1 MHYLHWI
8 AGTIL
13 ALAWVSRIVDAALG
27 MPSVADVSRPEW
39 DREAAGNP
47 RVSIIVP
54 ARNEE
59 ESIEQALGTLLA
71 LDYPNYE
78 VIAVNDR
85 STDRT
90 GEIMEGIKERP
101 YPSTSSGQAFWQ
113 NAREMGHPDGISQNP
128 HPLAQDA
135 RRMGHPQNLHFSQN
149 TREMGYPGLRVVH
162 HRELPAGWLGKTHAM
177 WTAANQ
183 ATGEWLLFTDAD
195 VLFKP
200 DSVRRALAYAEAEGA
215 DHVVLFPR
223 MIMKRPGEYMM
234 IAFFQTMFTFG
245 HRPWKVADPS
255 TDDHMG
261 VGAFN
266 LIRRRVYESV
276 GTYAALRMEVL
287 DDMKLGKV
295 VKNAG
300 FAQRNV
306 FGGDLISIRWA
317 HGAMGVVNNLTKNFF
332 AVLSFQ
338 WWRTLGS
345 ACGLAFLNLMPFVG
359 VGLAH
364 GWARAPYAIALLAM
378 FAIYVGMSWRSSV
391 PAYYFFLHP
400 VSTVL
405 FVYTLLRSMVLT
417 LWNDGITWRG
427 TKYPLE
433 ELRKGMV

>member
-1 MHYLHWI
+1 MIYFHWI

-13 ALAWVSRIVDAALG
+13 GLAWFSRIIDAALG
-27 MPSVADVSRPEW
+27 MPSVADVSQPQW
-39 DREAAGNP
+39 DRNPVTPTGNP

-59 ESIEQALGTLLA
+59 ETIEQALRSLLA
-71 LDYPNYE
+71 LDYDNYE

-90 GEIMEGIKERP
+90 GALMEKVAQEHAGAP
-101 YPSTSSGQAFWQ
+101 PSSRSLRQGGEFDF
-113 NAREMGHPDGISQNP
+113 HKPDIT
-128 HPLAQDA
+128 LK
-135 RRMGHPQNLHFSQN
+135 
-149 TREMGYPGLRVVH
+149 VIH
-162 HRELPAGWLGKTHAM
+162 HAELPPGWLGKTHAM
-177 WTAANQ
+177 WTAANH
-183 ATGEWLLFTDAD
+183 ATGDWILFTDAD

-200 DSVRRALAYAEAEGA
+200 DSLRRALAYAESVPA

-234 IAFFQTMFTFG
+234 IAFFQTMFMFG
-245 HRPWKVADPS
+245 HRPWKVADPA

-266 LIRRRVYESV
+266 LIRRRVYDAV
-276 GTYAALRMEVL
+276 GTYQALRMEVL

-295 VKNAG
+295 VKNSG
-300 FAQRNV
+300 HAQRNV

-317 HGAMGVVNNLTKNFF
+317 HGAFGIVNNLTKNFF

-338 WWRTLGS
+338 WWRTVIS
-345 ACGLAFLNLMPFVG
+345 AVGLAFLNYGPFVG
-359 VGLAH
+359 IFLAH
-364 GWARAPYAIALLAM
+364 GWARIPYAVALASMSL
-378 FAIYVGMSWRSSV
+378 IYLGMSWRSAV
-391 PAYYFFLHP
+391 PVYYVVLHP
-400 VSTVL
+400 VSTTL
-405 FVYTLLRSMVLT
+405 FIYTLLRSTFLT
-417 LWNDGITWRG
+417 LWNNGIVWRG

>member
-1 MHYLHWI
+1 MAYFHWI

-13 ALAWVSRIVDAALG
+13 ALAWFSRIVDAALG

-39 DREAAGNP
+39 NRNPVLPSGNP

-59 ESIEQALGTLLA
+59 ETIEQALNTLLA
-71 LDYPNYE
+71 LDYENYE

-90 GEIMEGIKERP
+90 GEIMEAIAENPRF
-101 YPSTSSGQAFWQ
+101 SLA
-113 NAREMGHPDGISQNP
+113 ARETGHPEFRS
-128 HPLAQDA
+128 
-135 RRMGHPQNLHFSQN
+135 F
-149 TREMGYPGLRVVH
+149 RVVH
-162 HRELPAGWLGKTHAM
+162 HGELPAGWLGKTHAM
-177 WTAANQ
+177 WTAANH
-183 ATGEWLLFTDAD
+183 ATGDWLLFTDAD

-200 DSVRRALAYAEAEGA
+200 DSLRRALAYAESVPA
-215 DHVVLFPR
+215 DHVVLFPQ

-234 IAFFQTMFTFG
+234 IAFFQTMFMFG

-266 LIRRRVYESV
+266 LVRRRVYDQV
-276 GTYAALRMEVL
+276 GTYERLRMEVL

-295 VKNAG
+295 VKKAG

-317 HGAMGVVNNLTKNFF
+317 KGAMGVVNNLTKNFF

-338 WWRTLGS
+338 WWRTVIS
-345 ACGLAFLNLMPFVG
+345 AFGLAFLNFGPFLG
-359 VGLAH
+359 IFLAH
-364 GWARAPYAIALLAM
+364 GWARAPYAVALGSM
-378 FAIYVGMSWRSSV
+378 FAIYVGMSWRSAV
-391 PAYYFFLHP
+391 PPYYFLLHP
-400 VSTVL
+400 VSTTL
-405 FVYTLLRSMVLT
+405 FIYTLLRSMILT
-417 LWNDGITWRG
+417 LWNDGIEWRG

-433 ELRKGMV
+433 ELKKGMV

>member
-1 MHYLHWI
+1 MNYFHWI

-13 ALAWVSRIVDAALG
+13 ALAWLSRILDAALG

-39 DREAAGNP
+39 DRNPVAPSGNP

-59 ESIEQALGTLLA
+59 ETIAQSLGTLLA
-71 LDYPNYE
+71 LDYDNYE
-78 VIAVNDR
+78 VIVVNDR
-85 STDRT
+85 STDST
-90 GEIMEGIKERP
+90 GEIMERVAK
-101 YPSTSSGQAFWQ
+101 GQGVQ
-113 NAREMGHPDGISQNP
+113 NL
-128 HPLAQDA
+128 HPLAKDEKRVGQ
-135 RRMGHPQNLHFSQN
+135 PI
-149 TREMGYPGLRVVH
+149 LRVVH
-162 HRELPAGWLGKTHAM
+162 HRDLPAGWLGKTHAM

-183 ATGEWLLFTDAD
+183 AGGKWLLFTDAD

-200 DSVRRALAYAEAEGA
+200 DSLRRALAYAESEPA

-234 IAFFQTMFTFG
+234 IAFFQTMFMFG

-266 LIRRRVYESV
+266 LVRRRVYDAV
-276 GTYAALRMEVL
+276 GTYEALRMEVL

-295 VKNAG
+295 VKKAG

-317 HGAMGVVNNLTKNFF
+317 KGAMGVVNNLTKNFF

-338 WWRTLGS
+338 WPRTLIS
-345 ACGLAFLNLMPFVG
+345 AFGLAFLNLMPFVG
-359 VGLAH
+359 LWAAH
-364 GWARAPYAIALLAM
+364 RWARMPYMVALGSM
-378 FAIYVGMSWRSSV
+378 FVIYVGMSWRSGV
-391 PAYYFFLHP
+391 PPYYFFLHP
-400 VSTVL
+400 VSSLL
-405 FVYTLLRSMVLT
+405 FIYTLLRSMFLT
-417 LWNDGITWRG
+417 LWDDGITWRG

>member
-1 MHYLHWI
+1 MHYFHWI

-13 ALAWVSRIVDAALG
+13 ALAWFSRIVDAALG

-39 DREAAGNP
+39 DRNPVLPAGNP

-59 ESIEQALGTLLA
+59 ESIKQALNTLLA
-71 LDYPNYE
+71 LDYDNYE

-85 STDRT
+85 STDST
-90 GEIMEGIKERP
+90 GEILERIFANP
-101 YPSTSSGQAFWQ
+101 HFSQK
-113 NAREMGHPDGISQNP
+113 AREMGHPDFRS
-128 HPLAQDA
+128 
-135 RRMGHPQNLHFSQN
+135 F
-149 TREMGYPGLRVVH
+149 RVVH
-162 HRELPAGWLGKTHAM
+162 HTELPPGWLGKTHAM

-183 ATGEWLLFTDAD
+183 ATGDWLLFTDAD

-200 DSVRRALAYAEAEGA
+200 DSLRRALAYAESVPA

-234 IAFFQTMFTFG
+234 IAFFQTMFMFG

-266 LIRRRVYESV
+266 LVRRRVYDAV
-276 GTYAALRMEVL
+276 GTYKALRMEVVN
-287 DDMKLGKV
+287 DMKLGKV
-295 VKNAG
+295 VKKAG

-306 FGGDLISIRWA
+306 FGGDLISLRWA
-317 HGAMGVVNNLTKNFF
+317 KGALGIVNNLTKNFF

-338 WWRTLGS
+338 WWRTVIS
-345 ACGLAFLNLMPFVG
+345 ALGLAFLNFGPFLG
-359 VGLAH
+359 VFLAH
-364 GWARAPYAIALLAM
+364 GWARLPYAVALGSL
-378 FAIYVGMSWRSSV
+378 FVVYVGMSRRSAV
-391 PAYYFFLHP
+391 PPYYFLLHP
-400 VSTVL
+400 VSSAL
-405 FVYTLLRSMVLT
+405 FIYTLLRSMILT
-417 LWNDGITWRG
+417 LWNDGIEWRG
-427 TKYPLE
+427 TKYALE

>member
-1 MHYLHWI
+1 MAYFHWI

-13 ALAWVSRIVDAALG
+13 ALAWFSRIVDAALG

-39 DREAAGNP
+39 DRNPVLASGNP
-47 RVSIIVP
+47 SVSIIVP

-59 ESIEQALGTLLA
+59 ETIQQALHTLLD
-71 LDYPNYE
+71 LDYDKYE

-90 GEIMEGIKERP
+90 GELMESVSK
-101 YPSTSSGQAFWQ
+101 TSGASA
-113 NAREMGHPDGISQNP
+113 NARMT
-128 HPLAQDA
+128 HPL
-135 RRMGHPQNLHFSQN
+135 
-149 TREMGYPGLRVVH
+149 RVIH
-162 HRELPAGWLGKTHAM
+162 HNELPPGWLGKTHAM

-183 ATGEWLLFTDAD
+183 ASGDWLLFTDAD

-200 DSVRRALAYAEAEGA
+200 DSLRRALAYAEAEHA

-234 IAFFQTMFTFG
+234 IAFFQTMFMFG

-266 LIRRRVYESV
+266 LVRRRVYDAV
-276 GTYAALRMEVL
+276 GTYQALRMEVL

-295 VKNAG
+295 VKRGG

-338 WWRTLGS
+338 SWRALLS
-345 ACGLAFLNLMPFVG
+345 AFGLAFLNLGPFLG
-359 VGLAH
+359 IWLAH
-364 GWARAPYAIALLAM
+364 GWARIPYAVALLSM
-378 FAIYVGMSWRSSV
+378 FMIYIGMSLRSSV
-391 PAYYFFLHP
+391 PPYYFLLHP
-400 VSTVL
+400 ISTAL
-405 FVYTLLRSMVLT
+405 FIYTLLRSTFLT
-417 LWNDGITWRG
+417 LWNNGITWRG